1 MIPPQKRSGT
11 STAKCHSAIPTMHQM
26 RTLMAVSLG
35 VPRRSLHR
43 VAAASMGGSA
53 CMPVAPPLP
62 PQPGGDAAATGVTRA
77 PVARHRSTMRSGQA
91 LTALLI
97 RALPAPLHHNAI
109 AEDRHL
115 IEMESA
121 AVAQRRDVH

>member
-1 MIPPQKRSGT
+1 
-11 STAKCHSAIPTMHQM
+11 
-26 RTLMAVSLG
+26 
-35 VPRRSLHR
+35 
-43 VAAASMGGSA
+43 
-53 CMPVAPPLP
+53 
-62 PQPGGDAAATGVTRA
+62 
-77 PVARHRSTMRSGQA
+77 MRSGQA

-121 AVAQRRDVH
+121 AVAQRRDVHRARSGSKRVAATRSASVRRR